1 MKISLDKKETYTV
14 LSVLE
19 GKLNTLV
26 APDLKT
32 SMAILNNEGIK
43 NIILD
48 LSEVTFVDS
57 SGLSAILV
65 ANRLCQNAGGLLVI
79 TEVTDNVK
87 RLVKISQLDSV
98 LTLIPTLQEAKD
110 YIKMEELMKELRGD
124 NNIEEDTETTE
135 EKDEDEE

>member
-19 GKLNTLV
+19 KQLNTLV

-32 SMAILNNEGIK
+32 SMAILNNEGVK

-48 LSEVTFVDS
+48 LSEVTFVDA

-65 ANRLCQNAGGLLVI
+65 ANRLCQNVGGLLVI
-79 TEVTDNVK
+79 TEVTGNVK

-98 LTLIPTLQEAKD
+98 LTLIPTIQEAKD
-110 YIKMEELMKELRGD
+110 FIKMEELMKELRGD
-124 NNIEEDTETTE
+124 GNVEEEEVGTEEDD
-135 EKDEDEE
+135 K